1 MSVYQWAIFQTPKL
15 SFQIFQGRSKDS
27 LTSVMAGEPEFNK
40 MVEFQPYDK
49 EKVITLCTE
58 LSKNILM
65 HKKRLGGN
73 FAVAFSAPSQVLRE
87 ACKEVLGPQLIFV
100 CIRLSK
106 EANKKRVAGRHA
118 ASDEETMKGLEEYLN
133 GIYDLYEDTQP
144 GEENCVTVN
153 VGPDD
158 SKEVVMNN
166 ILKLVEEL
174 EASKG

>member
-1 MSVYQWAIFQTPKL
+1 
-15 SFQIFQGRSKDS
+15 
-27 LTSVMAGEPEFNK
+27 
-40 MVEFQPYDK
+40 MVAMQPYDN
-49 EKVITLCTE
+49 EKVKEFCRE
-58 LSKNILM
+58 MSANIAM
-65 HKKRLGGN
+65 HKKRLGGD
-73 FAVAFSAPSQVLRE
+73 FAVAFAAPSRSLRE

-118 ASDEETMKGLEEYLN
+118 GSDEETMKGLEEYLN

-144 GEENCVTVN
+144 GEQNCVTVN